1 MLGHQIKAVDIYE
14 CVNTIFI
21 NYGLE
26 VEAAKCRLN
35 LANAIADLGRY
46 QEALVIYEE
55 TKDVFVRHGV
65 SSEAKRCDKNTLVTL
80 RELKEK
86 GDYSK
91 LH

>member
-1 MLGHQIKAVDIYE
+1 MLGHQRKAVDIYE
-14 CVNTIFI
+14 RVNTIFT

-35 LANAIADLGRY
+35 LANAFADLGKH

-55 TKDVFVRHGV
+55 AKDVFVRHGV
-65 SSEAKRCDKNTLVTL
+65 KSEAQRCDKNTLVTL
-80 RELKEK
+80 RELKET